1 VIATPLP
8 SIIPGL
14 APVVIPQ
21 LAPTPNVVYTPSNPV
36 PQSLVEVL
44 LSPLAYVSTQAGEP
58 SLPTLAPTQSL
69 AYENGSAVVVELVR
83 NSSQS
88 GYVLNGDGWVVNLEA
103 TDTSGQPLVLD
114 EYGNLILNE
123 ERAVSFSGTGF
134 APGSTVRVWLFSDP
148 SELTTVVA
156 DANGNFSGTTT
167 LPKGIPEGQHTVQLN
182 GLSKDGQVRSVA
194 LGVVVQP
201 DLIALPTITTF
212 DFTPLWNLVLATAG
226 VVMVF
231 WLVLIAR
238 RHWFLLAAKRRKR
251 KEEKA
256 ELKAVKIQ
264 ARKQKRQAARDRLLI
279 DEIDPFLAQQVALA
293 TPSQQF
299 PVDSRRKLGK
309 AAPPRKSQGSPF
321 KKNRP

>member
-1 VIATPLP
+1 
-8 SIIPGL
+8 
-14 APVVIPQ
+14 
-21 LAPTPNVVYTPSNPV
+21 
-36 PQSLVEVL
+36 
-44 LSPLAYVSTQAGEP
+44 
-58 SLPTLAPTQSL
+58 L

-114 EYGNLILNE
+114 ESGNLILNE

-148 SELTTVVA
+148 SELTTAVA
-156 DANGNFSGTTT
+156 DGNGNFSGTTT

-201 DLIALPTITTF
+201 DLLAASPAAAF
-212 DFTPLWNLVLATAG
+212 DFTALWNLVLITAG

-231 WLVLIAR
+231 LLVLLGR
-238 RHWFLLAAKRRKR
+238 KRWFLLAAKRRKR
-251 KEEKA
+251 DEEKA
-256 ELKAVKIQ
+256 ELKAGRILAK
-264 ARKQKRQAARDRLLI
+264 KKKRQAAKDQLLI
-279 DEIDPFLAQQVALA
+279 DEIDPFLAKQVAEA

-309 AAPPRKSQGSPF
+309 GAPPSKPQRSPF